1 MAFVTSN
8 AMRLIRL
15 HLSDGTGYDEDH
27 AQLVFL
33 KTTTE
38 QLDSVSQPGLVG
50 SLQECAP
57 RTWALLT

>member
-1 MAFVTSN
+1 MTPLHHVGTQKEVTLEMAFVTSN

-33 KTTTE
+33 KC
-38 QLDSVSQPGLVG
+38 L
-50 SLQECAP
+50 
-57 RTWALLT
+57 